1 MLPHSQ
7 TTNHVSYGQGYAPVG
22 ELRDWRQ
29 GGLEPASSTLT
40 TWASIEPIHPPWLE
54 CWTWTTST
62 WIHSTQSKSIVWH
75 IAMHWH
81 ILKLNWYVYISKCF
95 VTLKMDPDVTV
106 APDFELKS
114 DILTYTMQWV
124 VIKFSTICCE
134 HKSFMFYVTADIC
147 LNYRQVYQD
156 STIEFVIRFEFFWK
170 STLI

>member
-29 GGLEPASSTLT
+29 GGGLQPASSTLT
-40 TWASIEPIHPPWLE
+40 TWASIEPIHPPRPE

-62 WIHSTQSKSIVWH
+62 WIHRAKSIVWH
-75 IAMHWH
+75 YNALTYFEIEL
-81 ILKLNWYVYISKCF
+81 IRLYISKCF

-147 LNYRQVYQD
+147 LN
-156 STIEFVIRFEFFWK
+156 
-170 STLI
+170 